1 MGVVIPFKPRE
12 KNIPTYDIDEDDYE
26 EKYEAI
32 LCLEILIEKLEKKI
46 EERKKTLNRLDAK
59 GIEEINELRKQIAF
73 VEKCKMDAMRDLLG
87 EGE

>member
-32 LCLEILIEKLEKKI
+32 LCLEIVIEKLEKKI
-46 EERKKTLNRLDAK
+46 EERKKTLNRLDTEAMQ
-59 GIEEINELRKQIAF
+59 EIDNLQKQIAF
-73 VEKCKMDAMRDLLG
+73 LTKSKMDAMRDLLG
-87 EGE
+87 GD

>member
-32 LCLEILIEKLEKKI
+32 LCLEIVIEKLEKKL
-46 EERKKTLNRLDAK
+46 EERKKTLNRFDTEAMQ
-59 GIEEINELRKQIAF
+59 EIDNLQKQIAF
-73 VEKCKMDAMRDLLG
+73 LTKSKMDAMRDLLG
-87 EGE
+87 GD

>member
-32 LCLEILIEKLEKKI
+32 LCLEIVIEKLEKKI
-46 EERKKTLNRLDAK
+46 EERKKTLNRLDAEA
-59 GIEEINELRKQIAF
+59 IQEIDNLQKQIAF
-73 VEKCKMDAMRDLLG
+73 LTKSKMDAMRDLLG
-87 EGE
+87 GD

>member
-12 KNIPTYDIDEDDYE
+12 KNVPTYDIDEDDYE

-32 LCLEILIEKLEKKI
+32 LCIEILIEKLEKKL
-46 EERKKTLNRLDAK
+46 EERKKFLNRLDAEA
-59 GIEEINELRKQIAF
+59 IQEIDNLQKQIAF
-73 VEKCKMDAMRDLLG
+73 LTKSKMDAMRDLLG